1 MVRIAAGMG
10 RPRFRLFVISMVSRV
25 KIRSSR
31 QMAMA
36 GGIFIPTAAPPIISP
51 NSPGETGTISD
62 NIPGSVYTA
71 AVPMLVSTAMMQ
83 IFSRMRRTK
92 WLTSVPTRPRKAKAD
107 QKNRMPMCIARLISR
122 TVCGVRLPSI
132 RHTGSAARAVRG
144 ASAAVT
150 IVAMAKIGP
159 IAAAPSESPAL
170 TRPIASENS
179 PICGIVIPTRMAERV
194 RRPARIDP
202 TMFAATLPPIKT
214 ATTTSAGR
222 I

>member
-62 NIPGSVYTA
+62 NIPGNVYTA

-83 IFSRMRRTK
+83 IFSRMRRT
-92 WLTSVPTRPRKAKAD
+92 R
-107 QKNRMPMCIARLISR
+107 
-122 TVCGVRLPSI
+122 
-132 RHTGSAARAVRG
+132 
-144 ASAAVT
+144 
-150 IVAMAKIGP
+150 
-159 IAAAPSESPAL
+159 
-170 TRPIASENS
+170 
-179 PICGIVIPTRMAERV
+179 
-194 RRPARIDP
+194 
-202 TMFAATLPPIKT
+202 
-214 ATTTSAGR
+214 
-222 I
+222 